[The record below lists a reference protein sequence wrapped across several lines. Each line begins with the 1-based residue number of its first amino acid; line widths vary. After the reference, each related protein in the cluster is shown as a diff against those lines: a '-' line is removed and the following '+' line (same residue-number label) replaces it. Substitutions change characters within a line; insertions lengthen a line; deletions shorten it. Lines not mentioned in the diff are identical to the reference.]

1 MRTWPLSLILVCI
14 LSVEVPAQR
23 VTYVPDMNLGHRSF
37 TYFHTITYPFNDK
50 IKINNLTL
58 LDTEYQEDK
67 NNIFFIRN
75 TVSYSLSQK
84 IALNAAV
91 GIKNPGSFLTASAQ
105 YRVVK
110 PTYWFA
116 YSLGTTYQRGF
127 TLEQSIAFDLSP
139 YLTESLQ
146 LYFNLLAIANVHR
159 QGYQRGLQFVRLGLK
174 QQQASYGL
182 ALNLDQFNN
191 NTKTL
196 QNAGLFIK
204 YHF

>member
-1 MRTWPLSLILVCI
+1 MTLALFWGVTFKLT
-14 LSVEVPAQR
+14 AQP
-23 VTYVPDMNLGHRSF
+23 VTYVPDLNLGHRSF
-37 TYFHTITYPFNDK
+37 TYLHTISYSFNDK
-50 IKINNLTL
+50 IRINNLTL

-75 TVSYSLSQK
+75 TVSFSISQK

-127 TLEQSIAFDLSP
+127 TLEQAVSFDYSP
-139 YLTESLQ
+139 YLTQTLQ

-174 QQQASYGL
+174 QQKASYGF